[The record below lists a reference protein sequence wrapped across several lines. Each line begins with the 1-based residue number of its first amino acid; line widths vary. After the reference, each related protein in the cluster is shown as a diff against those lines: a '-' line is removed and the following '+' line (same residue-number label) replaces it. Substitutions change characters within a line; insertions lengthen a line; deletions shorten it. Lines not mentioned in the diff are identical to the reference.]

1 MYGTFKTGTHGFP
14 DPQVSAFPQA
24 WQWPSILASGG
35 EGEVYVL
42 RVIPH
47 RQLHFG
53 PDILRTGYSCTLGFK
68 KSRIQ
73 FDKSQ
78 RQHRT
83 PHVMDKIDP
92 TRWPVCL
99 KCDIYTLLLELSR
112 KYHSSGHVYNLRK

>member
-1 MYGTFKTGTHGFP
+1 MCGTLRTGTHGFP
-14 DPQVSAFPQA
+14 DPQVSAFPQT
-24 WQWPSILASGG
+24 WQRLSILASGG

-42 RVIPH
+42 WVIPH

-53 PDILRTGYSCTLGFK
+53 PDILRTLQAHWALKKKKRCT
-68 KSRIQ
+68 Q
-73 FDKSQ
+73 FDNSQ

-92 TRWPVCL
+92 NRWPVCL

-112 KYHSSGHVYNLRK
+112 HITVVVMCAV